1 MLVWVSVKQRRD
13 THRGVVDVLDGTYF
27 VFFER
32 SLSRGMTFG
41 VIRAFD
47 TIEIAG
53 TDGTSGTV
61 RTSDAIR
68 PPGAI
73 GTSGATE
80 TASATETSEA
90 IKTFGGAVKASGRPV
105 EAVVTG
111 VGTDT
116 GADGSVGLGFC
127 PSGEKSET
135 SPDAELTCGCPKA
148 IATVGEGSGCSI
160 KDMLGARIT
169 RGKVRAAGTTGSHPG
184 VMVAVAVVPLAL
196 TPNL

>member
-13 THRGVVDVLDGTYF
+13 MHRGVVDVLDGTYF

-32 SLSRGMTFG
+32 SLSRGMTFD

-53 TDGTSGTV
+53 TDETSGMV

-80 TASATETSEA
+80 TSEA
-90 IKTFGGAVKASGRPV
+90 IKMFGSAVKASGRPV
-105 EAVVTG
+105 ETVVTG

-116 GADGSVGLGFC
+116 GADGLVGLGFC

-135 SPDAELTCGCPKA
+135 SPDAELTCGCLKA
-148 IATVGEGSGCSI
+148 IVTVGEGSGCLI
-160 KDMLGARIT
+160 KDMLGACIT
-169 RGKVRAAGTTGSHPG
+169 RGKVRAAGTTGSHLG